1 MTAAATIYWFSGTG
15 NSLAVARRLSAAFE
29 GARLLPIASLD
40 GVARPEG
47 VVGVVCPV
55 YFEGLPLIV
64 QEFVARLDARALT
77 YSFLVLT
84 PGGFA
89 GWAPVQARRLFRSA
103 GRPLDAAFSV
113 KMPDNY
119 IAILDIPRPERQR
132 QILSRAERALDEI
145 AGAASRRERRLGVG
159 ITVPLGALA
168 HLVMGRSFARACRR
182 RDERFVVTD
191 ACTACGLCVRV
202 CPKENIVLSG
212 GRPRW
217 NHRCEQCF
225 GCINLCPV
233 AAIQVRNRPTARRG
247 RYHHPDI
254 GAIDIGSQRR
264 NAD

>member
-1 MTAAATIYWFSGTG
+1 MTDAATIYWFSGTG
-15 NSLAVARRLSAAFE
+15 NSLAVARRLSAAFD
-29 GARLLPIASLD
+29 GACLVPIASQD

-64 QEFVARLDARALT
+64 QEFLARLDARAAT

-89 GWAPVQARRLFRSA
+89 GWAPVQARRLFRRA
-103 GRPLDAAFSV
+103 GRPLDAVFSV

-132 QILSRAERALDEI
+132 EILSRAERVLAEI
-145 AGAASRRERRLGVG
+145 AGAAARREKRLGVG
-159 ITVPLGALA
+159 VAVPLGALA
-168 HLVMGRSFARACRR
+168 YLVMGRSFARTCRR
-182 RDERFVVTD
+182 QDTRFVVTD

-212 GRPRW
+212 GRPQW

-247 RYHHPDI
+247 RYRHPDVR
-254 GAIDIGSQRR
+254 AVDIGSQRR
-264 NAD
+264 SPE